1 MGSLDGKVALVV
13 GASRGMGKQMA
24 VELARLGADLVVA
37 ARTAAASESA
47 LPGTIA
53 GTVGEIKALGGRAE
67 AIKVDLEIGAEVDA
81 MVGAAFEAF
90 GHVDIFVY
98 SVQYHG
104 PGYWD
109 SFADT
114 TIEQLEAQ
122 MVVDAMAAVRICKLV
137 VPHMVERNGG
147 IIVLVTST
155 AAYYEHGLL
164 PGQNGQTGLGYPVAK
179 AALSRFVPALA
190 KEVKEH
196 GISVVGLD
204 PGWTLSE
211 HVQAEVVGNEF
222 RGMDIDM
229 SVPMAVPAKAA
240 AYLCSCD
247 DPMSYTG
254 LDLKASDLALQHK
267 LVDNQDLDNLQ
278 KAAALV
284 AKETGSTP

>member
-1 MGSLDGKVALVV
+1 VGSLNGKVALVV

-24 VELARLGADLVVA
+24 LELAGRGADVAVA
-37 ARTAAASESA
+37 ARTAARSESA

-53 GTVGEIKALGGRAE
+53 GTVEEIKALGRRAE

-81 MVGAAFEAF
+81 MVRHALEAF
-90 GHVDIFVY
+90 GHIDILVY

-137 VPHMVERNGG
+137 VPHMVERNDG

-164 PGQNGQTGLGYPVAK
+164 PGQNGQTGLGYPIAK

-196 GISVVGLD
+196 GVAVVGLD

-240 AYLCSCD
+240 AYLCTCD
-247 DPMSYTG
+247 DPMSNTG
-254 LDLKASDLALQHK
+254 LDLKASDLALQYK
-267 LVDNQDLDNLQ
+267 LVDGQELDNLQ

-284 AKETGSTP
+284 ATEIGSTP

>member
-1 MGSLDGKVALVV
+1 VGSLEGKVALVV

-24 VELARLGADLVVA
+24 LELAGRGADLAIA
-37 ARTAAASESA
+37 ARTAAASESE

-53 GTVGEIKALGGRAE
+53 ATAEEIKALGRRAE
-67 AIKVDLEIGAEVDA
+67 AIKVDLEAGPEVDA
-81 MVGAAFEAF
+81 VVDRVLEAF
-90 GHVDIFVY
+90 GHLDIFVY

-122 MVVDAMAAVRICKLV
+122 MVVNTMAAVRICKLV
-137 VPHMVERNGG
+137 VPHMVERGSG

-164 PGQNGQTGLGYPVAK
+164 PGENGQTGLGYPIAK

-190 KEVKEH
+190 KEVKPH
-196 GISVVGLD
+196 GVSVVGLD

-211 HVQAEVVGNEF
+211 HVQAEVVNREF

-229 SVPMAVPAKAA
+229 SVPMVVPAKAA
-240 AYLCSCD
+240 AYLCTCD

-254 LDLKASDLALQHK
+254 LDLKASDLAVQHELVTGPELDK
-267 LVDNQDLDNLQ
+267 LK

-284 AKETGSTP
+284 SEETGST